1 MDRLHRYLHVIN
13 IIIMVISVPAIYAK
27 SILAHNILFAVYIF
41 GRMKVIETIVTV
53 VYKQGNLVLRF
64 WQTQSSYFNL

>member
-27 SILAHNILFAVYIF
+27 SILGHNILFAVYIF

-64 WQTQSSYFNL
+64 RQTQSSYFNL